1 MADLTFS
8 TSAIANGIAKA
19 KAVWNAIPTDFPL
32 GDGTYLPLATDDG
45 YVADA
50 GYAYAVLAEAA
61 RIDGQKM
68 PFYGG
73 GAGEPIQG
81 DPVPNLTKA
90 LPAAFQTVKDYT
102 RWAME
107 TKPKLT
113 AKVMGI

>member
-8 TSAIANGIAKA
+8 TAAIANGIEKA
-19 KAVWNAIPTDFPL
+19 KSVWNAIPTDFDAGGGL
-32 GDGTYLPLATDDG
+32 YYPLAVDDG

-73 GAGEPIQG
+73 GAGEAIQG
-81 DPVPNLTKA
+81 DPVPHLTKA
-90 LPAAFQTVKDYT
+90 LPTALQTVKDYT

-107 TKPKLT
+107 TKPRLA
-113 AKVMGI
+113 AKMMGI